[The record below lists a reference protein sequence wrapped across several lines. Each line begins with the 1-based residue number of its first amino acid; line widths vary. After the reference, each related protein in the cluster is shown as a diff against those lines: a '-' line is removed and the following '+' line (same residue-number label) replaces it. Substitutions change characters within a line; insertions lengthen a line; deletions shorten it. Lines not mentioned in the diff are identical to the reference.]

1 MILSKEKREVKFYGH
16 DVNATVLIVDTLLC
30 PDMNKYIRDNCE
42 KELII
47 IELKEEITRFELM
60 EL

>member
-16 DVNATVLIVDTLLC
+16 DVEATILTVDSLLC
-30 PDMNKYIRDNCE
+30 PELNKYVTDNRK

-47 IELKEEITRFELM
+47 IELEREISRFELM
-60 EL
+60 EV